1 MIWLITFALAAFA
14 VVGVA
19 RNTAIRDELD
29 EREEALSKYATSLE
43 EKERMLSQWEE
54 ELRDS
59 KKDYEEITA
68 TYVVTESD
76 LMKYDNDKAIY
87 NRAKDCVSKAIAG
100 DIVRHYAPS
109 WDGMKMVYKFRIK

>member
-1 MIWLITFALAAFA
+1 MIWFITLALAAFA
-14 VVGVA
+14 VVGIA
-19 RNTAIRDELD
+19 RNAAIRDELD
-29 EREEALSKYATSLE
+29 EREDALGKYAVSLE
-43 EKERMLSQWEE
+43 ERERMLSQWED
-54 ELRDS
+54 ELKDS
-59 KKDYEEITA
+59 RKDYEEITA

-87 NRAKDCVSKAIAG
+87 NRAKDCVAKAIAS